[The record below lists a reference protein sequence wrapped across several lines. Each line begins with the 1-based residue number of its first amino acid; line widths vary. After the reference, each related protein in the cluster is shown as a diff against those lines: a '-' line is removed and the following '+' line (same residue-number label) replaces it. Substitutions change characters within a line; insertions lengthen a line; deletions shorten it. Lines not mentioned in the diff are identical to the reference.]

1 MWTLQEEFSRVEIGP
16 CSQFRNLTFFPLIRQ
31 NIPSTALD
39 YLMLEDGIEQ
49 GKVRV
54 TEVHSG
60 GSVPELSLVNT
71 ADLPVLL
78 LDGEELVGAKQNRVL
93 NLTILAPA
101 KHSIVIPVSCVEAGR
116 WGMIS
121 PDLRPVNHV
130 MYSRMR
136 GKQVSRVSESIRSGG
151 SRRSDQSA
159 VWDEIAD
166 ISGRLNVNS
175 PTRAVRAIYERH
187 ASQIEE
193 FVRAFAWQERQCGAA
208 FALGGRVLGMDL
220 FDNPD
225 VMRRLFGKLVRSYA
239 LDALDTPSDEAATA
253 TLKSLTAFIDQIGAA
268 PSFSDRAIGLGKD
281 IRIETREVC
290 GAALWAKER
299 YVHICAFSRSGKEK
313 ASGFQTRISRP
324 SLRRF
329 FSWR

>member
-1 MWTLQEEFSRVEIGP
+1 
-16 CSQFRNLTFFPLIRQ
+16 
-31 NIPSTALD
+31 
-39 YLMLEDGIEQ
+39 
-49 GKVRV
+49 
-54 TEVHSG
+54 
-60 GSVPELSLVNT
+60 
-71 ADLPVLL
+71 
-78 LDGEELVGAKQNRVL
+78 
-93 NLTILAPA
+93 
-101 KHSIVIPVSCVEAGR
+101 
-116 WGMIS
+116 
-121 PDLRPVNHV
+121 
-130 MYSRMR
+130 
-136 GKQVSRVSESIRSGG
+136 
-151 SRRSDQSA
+151 
-159 VWDEIAD
+159 
-166 ISGRLNVNS
+166 
-175 PTRAVRAIYERH
+175 
-187 ASQIEE
+187 
-193 FVRAFAWQERQCGAA
+193 
-208 FALGGRVLGMDL
+208 MDL